1 MLTSNNEKKSIKIHL
16 KQHFLM
22 QVQDI
27 HFVSFCFGFHYFF
40 GITYQG
46 EDIVFIFIIKYSS
59 LLDFG
64 PCVVGLF

>member
-1 MLTSNNEKKSIKIHL
+1 
-16 KQHFLM
+16 M

-27 HFVSFCFGFHYFF
+27 HFASFCFGFHYFF

-59 LLDFG
+59 LLDFA
-64 PCVVGLF
+64 PCVVGLFWYEDF